1 MIMDQKTARKL
12 ERELVKAIADV
23 LIRMGL
29 KKLPLLPSHQT
40 MHLMAKAAVTV
51 YESAVENRLAN
62 EDE

>member
-1 MIMDQKTARKL
+1 MRTDHKAARKL
-12 ERELVKAIADV
+12 ERELEKAIADV

-51 YESAVENRLAN
+51 HESPVENRLAN